1 MQRLC
6 FIWGGHRTNTVG
18 YRYSSPKIK
27 RWKERGESSDGF
39 LKWHLFNQCLCVC
52 TCAHCSKNTW
62 TVRIWPLSHPCSRKS
77 IRRLGTGFTL
87 THEVCVTCMRLC
99 VNKSFGHKH
108 LSHVILDGEG
118 QNLCYNVM
126 FPVLWYN
133 VARATLISTAILFHS
148 NLLSS
153 D

>member
-6 FIWGGHRTNTVG
+6 FIWGDIEQTL

-27 RWKERGESSDGF
+27 RWKERGESSDGS
-39 LKWHLFNQCLCVC
+39 LKWHLFNQCLCVYM
-52 TCAHCSKNTW
+52 CALLKNTW
-62 TVRIWPLSHPCSRKS
+62 NVRIWPLSHPCSRKS
-77 IRRLGTGFTL
+77 IRRLGTGFAI
-87 THEVCVTCMRLC
+87 THDVCVTCMRLC

-108 LSHVILDGEG
+108 LSHVTLDGEG
-118 QNLCYNVM
+118 QNLCYNFM

-133 VARATLISTAILFHS
+133 VARTTLIFTAILFHS